1 MSAKSFVKRSVAGH
15 SWLGLLTGAFM
26 YLICMSGTLAVF
38 HQEFERWE
46 QPNVEEYRDYDVQLL
61 ESAYLDFI
69 DSHPEETGHLHL
81 VFPKS
86 GIPRVVVENDHVA
99 RFVNQDGTLGEF
111 ENLAWTKMLVKL
123 HAYLSLPN
131 TLGLIVVSIFGVLLL
146 SLILSGF
153 LAHPRVLKDA
163 FRFRRGGS
171 KQLERV
177 DIHNRLSVWGAPF
190 HIMIALTGAYFGLAS
205 VVVIV
210 IASVFHGGDQ
220 DIVVGKVFGQEPE
233 LSQDLRPAN
242 IIGAMENFSLIAPKA
257 SPLFLTIHEPD
268 TSGQFIEIYAQHPGR
283 LIYSENY
290 RFDIQGNYLGKAG
303 FSDGEFGRQ
312 FLYSTY
318 RLHFGEFGGF
328 SVKILYFVLGLSLT
342 IISVTGINLWLEKR
356 RHRDLINDVWL
367 GFVWASPAA
376 LCLAAIA
383 QIIFG
388 LSATVT
394 FWVTYSLFCCYSG
407 WRREESESR
416 RNFQFLSAA
425 SLLALVLLY
434 SANFYEHALTQ
445 AALGVNS
452 ALIVAALVF
461 LLLGR
466 KSATL
471 HIEGISTKEQ
481 WV

>member
-1 MSAKSFVKRSVAGH
+1 MSATSFVKRSIAGH
-15 SWLGLLTGAFM
+15 SWLGLLAGAFM
-26 YLICMSGTLAVF
+26 YLICVSGTLAVF

-46 QPNVEEYRDYDVQLL
+46 QPNVEEYRDYDIRLL
-61 ESAYLDFI
+61 ERAYLDFI

-81 VFPKS
+81 VFPKP

-99 RFVNQDGTLGEF
+99 RFININGTLGEF
-111 ENLAWTKMLVKL
+111 ENVAWTEMLVNL

-171 KQLERV
+171 KRLEQV
-177 DIHNRLSVWGAPF
+177 DIHNRLSVWAAPF

-210 IASVFHGGDQ
+210 IASVFHGGDR
-220 DIVVGKVFGQEPE
+220 DIVVEKVFGQEPE
-233 LSQDLRPAN
+233 LSQELRPADIN
-242 IIGAMENFSLIAPKA
+242 RAMENFSLIAPEA

-290 RFDIQGNYLGKAG
+290 RFDIQGNYLGRAG
-303 FSDGEFGRQ
+303 FADAEFGRQ
-312 FLYSTY
+312 LLYSTY
-318 RLHFGEFGGF
+318 RLHFGDFGSF
-328 SVKILYFVLGLSLT
+328 SVKILYFLLGLSLT
-342 IISVTGINLWLEKR
+342 VISVTGIQLWLER
-356 RHRDLINDVWL
+356 RKHRDLINDVWV
-367 GFVWASPAA
+367 GFVWALPAA
-376 LCLAAIA
+376 LSLAAIG

-388 LSATVT
+388 LSATVM
-394 FWVTYSLFCCYSG
+394 FWAAYLLFCCYSG
-407 WRREESESR
+407 WRREERKAR
-416 RNFQFLSAA
+416 RIFQFLSAA
-425 SLLALVLLY
+425 SILALVLLY
-434 SANFYEHALTQ
+434 SASFYEYALSQ
-445 AALGVNS
+445 AALCVNS
-452 ALIVAALVF
+452 ALVGAALV
-461 LLLGR
+461 LLLLAR
-466 KSATL
+466 KSTSL
-471 HIEGISTKEQ
+471 PPEGISTKEK